1 NRVQQILYG
10 QSLEPYVCGDL
21 IGKTLIDKTTTPAQ
35 AILTDTPAALDLRRR
50 LDLPVAL
57 VSLGDT
63 ALPFTCHTHFPGDA
77 TSFRDLLDRL
87 GAFDLAEPFIR
98 IREAIAEARKLG

>member
-1 NRVQQILYG
+1 MVLQENGGYLGGYLVTNLWGRPLEFRLSSAVQPNRIQQILYG
-10 QSLEPYVCGDL
+10 HSLEPYVCGDL

-63 ALPFTCHTHFPGDA
+63 ALPFTCHTHF
-77 TSFRDLLDRL
+77 
-87 GAFDLAEPFIR
+87 
-98 IREAIAEARKLG
+98 